1 MNLKKSFKGDI
12 IIVAPESVVKSEED
26 WQHCKWGENMESLGF
41 ENCICFDEGDEYG
54 SKVINTDT
62 NEVIG
67 SFCTDSS
74 YLVIM
79 YFEDLMNYNPNFSDH
94 IEWPDSNT
102 IIKNFD
108 GEIEVVADRQ
118 KGEFYIIGKGNI
130 NFKTEND

>member
-1 MNLKKSFKGDI
+1 
-12 IIVAPESVVKSEED
+12 
-26 WQHCKWGENMESLGF
+26 MESLGF

-54 SKVINTDT
+54 NKVINTDT

-108 GEIEVVADRQ
+108 GELEVVADRQ
-118 KGEFYIIGKGNI
+118 KGEFYIIGR
-130 NFKTEND
+130 TENGKTKRVYSSKYALSSIIYCGKCGDLFRRVAWKARGAS

>member
-1 MNLKKSFKGDI
+1 
-12 IIVAPESVVKSEED
+12 
-26 WQHCKWGENMESLGF
+26 MELLGF

-54 SKVINTDT
+54 NKVINTDT

-108 GEIEVVADRQ
+108 GELEVVADRQ
-118 KGEFYIIGKGNI
+118 KGEFYIIGR
-130 NFKTEND
+130 TENGKTKRVYSSKYALSSIIYCGKCGDLFRRVAWKARGAS